1 MTDFWRMMTFISSG
15 GGRQGP
21 GPKEIS
27 PSLFFYKI
35 IKILFFFKYFF

>member
-21 GPKEIS
+21 GARAPARKFLPAS
-27 PSLFFYKI
+27 SS
-35 IKILFFFKYFF
+35 IK